1 MSSSLSTLRSIHRSL
16 ALLPP
21 LAYPALGSRER
32 AWRAAAMLQLQANRA
47 LRAVF
52 IVLLGFVLY
61 KLVTQHVL
69 AGRLPPR

>member
-1 MSSSLSTLRSIHRSL
+1 
-16 ALLPP
+16 
-21 LAYPALGSRER
+21 
-32 AWRAAAMLQLQANRA
+32 MLQLPANRA